1 MMKLLAQSINTHP
14 WNISGFVT
22 SGSKFSSYF
31 VKLNLRKELYLSQ
44 ILLKV
49 DETLHLYS
57 ACLKKQKSQRWPLS
71 IFFSFR
77 DTNPRRWRRLTF
89 TKNTN
94 MNGNIFLLYIPFSNI
109 THVQFLK
116 FQNYIFII
124 LFFLWIFEAFCGDYL
139 EI

>member
-1 MMKLLAQSINTHP
+1 MMKLMVLSISIHLCNT
-14 WNISGFVT
+14 SGFVT
-22 SGSKFSSYF
+22 SGSKLRNYF
-31 VKLNLRKELYLSQ
+31 WKLNLRKELNLSQ
-44 ILLKV
+44 IFLEFDK
-49 DETLHLYS
+49 TLQLYS

-71 IFFSFR
+71 IFYSFR

-94 MNGNIFLLYIPFSNI
+94 MNGNLFLLYIPFSNI

-124 LFFLWIFEAFCGDYL
+124 IFLVNFRNFL
-139 EI
+139 